1 MSSDAPTTDTLP
13 APTDAAPLDEVM
25 LAMDVVDTL
34 RHQRAIVEAELGE
47 EGRRAALVERVRR
60 IYADQGIE
68 VPEEVIEEGVEA
80 LVRDRFVY
88 SPPER
93 TFSVRLAEMYVDRG
107 KWFVRLGVVLL
118 LGLLA
123 FGLVSWDRSRK
134 AKARREAYAAA
145 RNGLREDLERA
156 GRRLEDLERQ
166 LPGPGEEAGRWH
178 GLKQETGDDLAAA
191 RVRWKRVTESLAGTL
206 DADAFDAAPKQ
217 LEDELGRAR
226 RDLGV
231 VQSSLGEIAGRLD
244 VVRELELAARAVGI
258 ELGRL
263 GGLSL
268 DDGTQAR
275 LNRLR
280 DEALAAI
287 DRGDA
292 ADSKSRVQAL
302 RTAVGAVL
310 GTEALRAQARHA
322 LEVATTRVGRMT
334 LDERAAPR
342 VADRTKAVQ
351 GALEAG
357 DDATLRSA
365 LEQLERLLTR
375 LEQSYTLRIVSR
387 PGERSGVW
395 RTPVDRNDVRSYYI
409 IVEAVGEDGRLV
421 PLTITSDEDQRV
433 YTATRFGVRVPES
446 VYEQVKRDKQDNGI
460 VDDNLFGTKVRGARA
475 PTYRFPTAGGNITRG
490 W

>member
-145 RNGLREDLERA
+145 RTGLREDLERA

-166 LPGPGEEAGRWH
+166 LPGPDDEAGRWH

-191 RVRWKRVTESLAGTL
+191 RVRWMRVTESLAGTL
-206 DADAFDAAPKQ
+206 DEDAFDAAPKQ

-460 VDDNLFGTKVRGARA
+460 VDNADFGAKRAGAYE
-475 PTYRFPTAGGNITRG
+475 PTYRFETAGGWIVS

>member
-1 MSSDAPTTDTLP
+1 MSSDAPTTGTLP
-13 APTDAAPLDEVM
+13 ASTDTAPLDEVM

-34 RHQRAIVEAELGE
+34 RHQRAIVEAELGG

-93 TFSVRLAEMYVDRG
+93 TFSVRLAEIYVDRG
-107 KWFVRLGVVLL
+107 TWFRRLGALL
-118 LGLLA
+118 LVGLVV
-123 FGLVSWDRSRK
+123 FGLVSWDRSRR
-134 AKARREAYAAA
+134 AKARREAYATA
-145 RNGLREDLERA
+145 RTALREDLERA

-166 LPGPGEEAGRWH
+166 LPGPDDKPGPWH
-178 GLKQETGDDLAAA
+178 RLGQETEEEIEAA
-191 RVRWKRVTESLAGTL
+191 RTRWKRVSESLAGTL
-206 DADAFDAAPKQ
+206 DEDAFDAAPRQ
-217 LEDELGRAR
+217 MEDELAAAR
-226 RDLGV
+226 RDFGF

-258 ELGRL
+258 ELDRL
-263 GGLSL
+263 GGLAL

-280 DEALAAI
+280 DDALAAI

-322 LEVATTRVGRMT
+322 LEVATGRVGRMT
-334 LDERAAPR
+334 LDDRAAPR
-342 VADRTKAVQ
+342 VADRLKAVQ
-351 GALEAG
+351 GALDAGDEAG
-357 DDATLRSA
+357 LRSG

-375 LEQSYTLRIVSR
+375 LEQSYTLRILSR
-387 PGERSGVW
+387 PGELSGVW
-395 RTPVDRNDVRSYYI
+395 RTPVDRNDVHSYYI
-409 IVEAVGEDGRLV
+409 LVEAVGEDGRLV
-421 PLTITSDEDQRV
+421 PVTITSDEDQRV
-433 YTATRFGVRVPES
+433 HTATRFGIRVPQS
-446 VYEQVKRDKQDNGI
+446 VYERVRRDKQDNGI
-460 VDDNLFGTKVRGARA
+460 VDDAVFGTKRAGAFE
-475 PTYRFPTAGGNITRG
+475 PTYRFETSGGWIVS

>member
-1 MSSDAPTTDTLP
+1 MSSDAPTTDSLP
-13 APTDAAPLDEVM
+13 APTAAAPLDEVM

-47 EGRRAALVERVRR
+47 EGRRAALVQRVRG

-68 VPEEVIEEGVEA
+68 VPQEVIEEGVEA

-88 SPPER
+88 RPPER
-93 TFSVRLAEMYVDRG
+93 TLRVRLAEIYVDRG
-107 KWFVRLGVVLL
+107 KWFVRSGVVLAL
-118 LGLLA
+118 ALVA
-123 FGLVSWDRSRK
+123 FGLVAWDRSRK
-134 AKARREAYAAA
+134 AKARREAYGAA
-145 RNGLREDLERA
+145 RTALEHEVERA

-166 LPGPGEEAGRWH
+166 LPGPDDKPGPWH
-178 GLKQETGDDLAAA
+178 RLGQETAEELVATRSRLQ
-191 RVRWKRVTESLAGTL
+191 RVIERLDGTV
-206 DADAFDAAPKQ
+206 DQDAFDAAPGKM
-217 LEDELGRAR
+217 EDELGAAR
-226 RDLGV
+226 RDYGV
-231 VQSSLGEIAGRLD
+231 VQSALGEIAGRLD
-244 VVRELELAARAVGI
+244 VVRELALAARAVGI
-258 ELGRL
+258 ELDRL

-268 DDGTQAR
+268 DEGTQAR

-280 DEALAAI
+280 DDALAAI

-302 RTAVGAVL
+302 RTAVGSVL
-310 GTEALRAQARHA
+310 GAEALRAQARHA
-322 LEVATTRVGRMT
+322 LDVAAARVARMT

-351 GALEAG
+351 GALASG
-357 DDATLRSA
+357 DDATLRDA

-387 PGERSGVW
+387 PDERSGVW
-395 RTPVDRNDVRSYYI
+395 RTPVERHDVRSYYI

-421 PLTITSDEDQRV
+421 PLTIVSDEDQRV
-433 YTATRFGVRVPES
+433 HTATRFGVRVPEA

-460 VDDNLFGTKVRGARA
+460 VDDAVFGAKRAGAFE
-475 PTYRFPTAGGNITRG
+475 PTYRFATAGGWIVS